1 MIEPRTDRTLA
12 AAKRA
17 AIYSNGDDMVG
28 MWFDVARD
36 MRDLAYNLE
45 REINELK
52 EQRENW
58 RVSSVCRE
66 LRAENDALKTEN
78 TSLRRQA
85 AVLMGQ
91 IHDVLGYGMPNE
103 LDKTKMGVL

>member
-1 MIEPRTDRTLA
+1 
-12 AAKRA
+12 
-17 AIYSNGDDMVG
+17 
-28 MWFDVARD
+28 
-36 MRDLAYNLE
+36 LAYNLE

-85 AVLMGQ
+85 AVLMGK

-103 LDKTKMGVL
+103 LDKTKTGVL